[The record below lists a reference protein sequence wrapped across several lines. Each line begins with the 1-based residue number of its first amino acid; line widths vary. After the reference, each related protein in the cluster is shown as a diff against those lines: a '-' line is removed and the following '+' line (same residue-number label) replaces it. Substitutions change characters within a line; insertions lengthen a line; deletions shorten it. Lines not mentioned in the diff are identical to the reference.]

1 MSPDPRPETAP
12 PVPTTAPAVEGATA
26 PLAGA
31 GRPGR
36 AAGARRRRVFYGWWV
51 VVAVFV
57 MLTVSSGLG
66 FYNLTVFLRALSSE
80 QGFSVSIASGA
91 TAVFFGVVGVAGL
104 PLAALLS
111 RHDPRLTI
119 GAGALVSGVSLA
131 LLGRVTEVWQLYVV
145 YCLFGLGFAASSL
158 LPGTTLVTSWFARR
172 RSTALSVAT
181 TGLSLGGVLI
191 TPLCAALIED
201 HGLAAVTPW
210 LGVAYVLG
218 VLPVTALLVRGSP
231 ASKGLRPDGDEGV
244 DGDGGVDRPV
254 AGVTRNEAL
263 HTREFRVV
271 TLVHLLAM
279 VAQVG
284 ALAHVLNLVAGRLDA
299 GQAAAAV
306 SVIAVSSMLGRLAG
320 GVVLLHVGTR
330 PFAALMLVVQGVAL
344 LGLGLGDRAEVL
356 LPAAALFG
364 ATVGNVLMAHPLLLS
379 QAFGVRDYARIFS
392 TSNLIATLG
401 IASGPAVL
409 GIVYDGTGGY
419 AVPFGLAFAASVA
432 AAALLLATRG
442 DAARLAAAEPSTSP
456 AEVAA

>member
-1 MSPDPRPETAP
+1 VTFEPRPETPP

-26 PLAGA
+26 PEVAVR
-31 GRPGR
+31 RP
-36 AAGARRRRVFYGWWV
+36 RVFYGWWV
-51 VVAVFV
+51 VAAVFV
-57 MLTVSSGLG
+57 MLTISSGLG

-80 QGFSVSIASGA
+80 QGFSVSVASGA

-119 GAGALVSGVSLA
+119 AAGALVSGASLA

-201 HGLAAVTPW
+201 HGLEAVTPW

-218 VLPVTALLVRGSP
+218 VLPITALLVRSRP
-231 ASKGLRPDGDEGV
+231 AARGLQPDGDPAAADTGPREA
-244 DGDGGVDRPV
+244 DGLLR
-254 AGVTRNEAL
+254 AEAL
-263 HTREFRVV
+263 RTREFRVV

-330 PFAALMLVVQGVAL
+330 PFAAGMLVVQGVAL
-344 LGLGLGDRAEVL
+344 LVLGLGDRAEVL

-364 ATVGNVLMAHPLLLS
+364 ATVGNVLLAHPLLLS

-409 GIVYDGTGGY
+409 GILYDGTGGY

-442 DAARLAAAEPSTSP
+442 DAARLAAAEASTSSP
-456 AEVAA
+456 EVTA